1 MQVQT
6 VNILGVP
13 VSTTNMGDS
22 IDRIQTWIREKN
34 RAYVCVSGVH
44 GIMECQKSEK
54 VRTVHNSANLV
65 VPDGMPLVYIS
76 RLAGHKHTARV
87 YGPDLLLQLCKGS
100 VAHGFS
106 HFFFG
111 TTPATLSSLQ
121 DHLVRTFPGL
131 RIVGTYAPPFRP
143 LRPDETAAAVSYINA
158 CAPDIVWVG
167 LSTPKQ
173 ECWMA
178 ENRPHLNAPVLIG
191 IGAAFDFH
199 AGKVPQAPRWM
210 QPLCL
215 EWFFRLMSEP
225 RRLWKRYL
233 LNNPHFL
240 WLVMLQALKLKTYK
254 QPSTTNVTLRRLVHR
269 RTS

>member
-1 MQVQT
+1 MAAFPCQET
-6 VNILGVP
+6 VDILGVP
-13 VSTTNMGDS
+13 VAATNMRDS
-22 IDRIQTWIREKN
+22 VERIKAWIHEKS

-44 GIMECQKSEK
+44 GIMECQRSEK
-54 VRTVHNSANLV
+54 VRSVHNSANLI

-76 RLAGHKHTARV
+76 RVAGHKGTARV
-87 YGPDLLLQLCKGS
+87 YGPDLLLEMCRESRAQ
-100 VAHGFS
+100 GFK

-111 TTPATLSSLQ
+111 TTPATLDCLH
-121 DHLVRTFPGL
+121 DRLVRHFPGL

-143 LRPDETAAAVSYINA
+143 LTAEETAAVVAHINS
-158 CAPDIVWVG
+158 CGPDIVWVG

-178 ENRPHLNAPVLIG
+178 ENRSDLNAPVLIG
-191 IGAAFDFH
+191 VGAAFDFH

-215 EWFFRLMSEP
+215 EWLFRLMAEP

-254 QPSTTNVTLRRLVHR
+254 
-269 RTS
+269 